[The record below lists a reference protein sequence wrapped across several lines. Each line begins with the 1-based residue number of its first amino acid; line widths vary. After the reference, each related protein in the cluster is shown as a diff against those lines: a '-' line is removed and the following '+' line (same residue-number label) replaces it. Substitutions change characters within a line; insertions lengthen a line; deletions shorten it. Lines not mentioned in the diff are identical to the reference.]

1 MNYELRNSYFSIPNS
16 VFITMFT
23 KDLLV
28 IDTETTGLDIAKHS
42 LIQVAAVRLN
52 GSTLA
57 EIDRYSTYVRLEPE
71 AWQLQD
77 PKALEVHKI
86 SFDSLASAPVLESVL
101 TELEKRFAPEDVLL
115 SAYNLPFDFGFLYE
129 AYRRLGKKMPYDFH
143 GVDIW
148 AFAYQYWC
156 NVEHALNP
164 HKRLGFG
171 LSDVAA
177 LLGVTTTGT
186 FHDALTDCEVEA
198 EVLRRLLARIS

>member
-1 MNYELRNSYFSIPNS
+1 
-16 VFITMFT
+16 MFT

-42 LIQVAAVRLN
+42 LIQVVAVRLN

-57 EIDRYSTYVRLEPE
+57 ETDRYSTYVQLSAE
-71 AWQLQD
+71 AWELQD
-77 PKALEVHKI
+77 PKAREVHKI
-86 SFDSLASAPVLESVL
+86 PYDSLVSAPTLESVL
-101 TELEKRFAPEDVLL
+101 QELEARFNPEDVLL
-115 SAYNLPFDFGFLYE
+115 SADNLPFDFGFLYE

-156 NVEHALNP
+156 NTEHTLNP
-164 HKRLGFG
+164 QKRLGFG

-177 LLGVTTTGT
+177 LLGVTATGAY
-186 FHDALTDCEVEA
+186 HDALTDCEVEA